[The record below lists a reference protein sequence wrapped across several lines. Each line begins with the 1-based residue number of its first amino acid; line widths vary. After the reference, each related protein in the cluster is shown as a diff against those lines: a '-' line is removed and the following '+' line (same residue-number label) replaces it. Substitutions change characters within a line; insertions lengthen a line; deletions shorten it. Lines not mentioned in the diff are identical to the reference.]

1 MYPPRQ
7 PMQSVR
13 PQPLFSRC
21 VVYTGVCLLGLLAWD
36 FSGLDLGVMH
46 LLADARGFAWRDSA
60 WLADIFHT
68 GARRLAIVIY
78 LGVVCTLFWPWGIF
92 RDITRRQRIEVVV
105 GIALSLIAVSGLKS
119 LSLTSCPWDLQ
130 DFGGTAHYVSHWQ
143 WGVRDGGSGA
153 CFPGGHAS
161 SAMAFLAL
169 SLPWLTASQAHQQ
182 HWGRGL
188 LLTVLSLGLLL
199 GAVQTLRGAHYP
211 SHTFWTG
218 LICWL
223 VAWANHW
230 AFGAWAKRKP
240 A

>member
-1 MYPPRQ
+1 MSSLRT
-7 PMQSVR
+7 
-13 PQPLFSRC
+13 QPLNYRWTL
-21 VVYTGVCLLGLLAWD
+21 YTGVSFLCLLAWD
-36 FSGLDLGVMH
+36 FSGLDRQIMNLLG
-46 LLADARGFAWRDSA
+46 DARGFAWRDSA
-60 WLADIFHT
+60 WLADFFHT

-169 SLPWLTASQAHQQ
+169 SLPWLTASRAHQQ
-182 HWGRGL
+182 RWGRGL

-230 AFGAWAKRKP
+230 AFGAWAQRHP
-240 A
+240 AKVS